1 MLDKIVDDN
10 LMLIG
15 DAAGQLIPMTGA
27 GIHSG
32 IESGKIAGKEAV
44 DAIVGEDTSAKR
56 LSQYRTKFEKYWGK
70 RIKDSRKIVEML
82 DKFSDEDL
90 NILSTVITNDEILA
104 LANGENTKK
113 TIAKIVARSP
123 GKIMKLMAAYL
134 K

>member
-1 MLDKIVDDN
+1 
-10 LMLIG
+10 
-15 DAAGQLIPMTGA
+15 MTGA

-32 IESGKIAGKEAV
+32 IEAGKIAGKEAV

-56 LSQYRTKFEKYWGK
+56 LNQYRVRFEKYWGK
-70 RIKDSRKIVEML
+70 RIKDSHKIVEML
-82 DKFSDEDL
+82 DKFSDDDL

-104 LANGENTKK
+104 LANGENTNK
-113 TIAKIVARSP
+113 TVAKIVARSP

>member
-10 LMLIG
+10 LMLVG
-15 DAAGQLIPMTGA
+15 DAAGQLVPMTGA

-32 IESGKIAGKEAV
+32 IEAGKMAGKEAV

-56 LSQYRTKFEKYWGK
+56 LNQYRVKFEKYWGK
-70 RIKDSRKIVEML
+70 RIRDSRRIVEML
-82 DKFSDEDL
+82 DKFSDDDL
-90 NILSTVITNDEILA
+90 NILSTVITNDEILS
-104 LANGENTKK
+104 LANGQNTKRMV
-113 TIAKIVARSP
+113 AKICARSP